1 VLRLL
6 VFGRSID
13 EAMTRSTTSLA
24 FRLLENGP
32 RLEPAVAVALKATDM
47 GGASSNTAA

>member
-13 EAMTRSTTSLA
+13 EAMTRAKSSIA
-24 FRLLENGP
+24 FRLLQNGLRP
-32 RLEPAVAVALKATDM
+32 EPAVE
-47 GGASSNTAA
+47 